1 MHTYIHTP
9 CPPSLPSFVCV
20 CMCVLEKLHKPP
32 PRTNARAHT
41 HTSTCRHM
49 VEIPI
54 ICHYFNIFSILF
66 NNLSL
71 FQYFFNIARA
81 HTHTSTCSHR
91 LNLLFA
97 FQYFVTISIFCH
109 HLNFLSPA
117 RTAMDTLSKYF
128 FFLKKYFFNI
138 LSPF

>member
-32 PRTNARAHT
+32 PRTN
-41 HTSTCRHM
+41 
-49 VEIPI
+49 
-54 ICHYFNIFSILF
+54 
-66 NNLSL
+66 
-71 FQYFFNIARA
+71 ARA